1 LEGFGWGPLGGG
13 VVFPNDVS
21 AWGEKTFEALNDFPL
36 GEFGPGLVVGRV
48 EKDEVEQASSLGEPI
63 FYGGGK
69 DRKGVVERG

>member
-1 LEGFGWGPLGGG
+1 MEGFGWGPLGGG
-13 VVFPNDVS
+13 VVFPNDAS

>member
-1 LEGFGWGPLGGG
+1 M
-13 VVFPNDVS
+13 VFPNDVS